1 MNLKIRY
8 LKKSKKFFIKN
19 SHLLTEEKSDELL
32 IKAAKKIFLQ
42 DDNTVDLKQ
51 LKGKLKSFYRIRIN
65 KIRILFEVQD
75 GELQILF
82 IVNDIDF
89 RGDVYKK

>member
-8 LKKSKKFFIKN
+8 LKKSKKFFDKN
-19 SHLLTEEKSDELL
+19 SHILNEEKADELL
-32 IKAAKKIFLQ
+32 LQAAKRIFLQ

-51 LKGKLKSFYRIRIN
+51 LKGKLKNYYRIRVN
-65 KIRILFEVQD
+65 KIRILFEIENE
-75 GELQILF
+75 ELQVIL

-89 RGDVYKK
+89 RGDVYK